1 MEKMTLEKRSF
12 RELYF
17 SLDNTPPKKAFVQ
30 KVARVTKRS
39 ESAVRCWI
47 AGAYQP
53 DELAKEK
60 LEQVLGIPAEVLFP
74 ENKKESAV

>member
-1 MEKMTLEKRSF
+1 MEEMTFEKRSF

-17 SLDNTPPKKAFVQ
+17 SLDNTPPKKAFIQ
-30 KVARVTKRS
+30 RVAKVTKRS
-39 ESAVRCWI
+39 ESAVRCWV

-60 LEQVLGIPAEVLFP
+60 LEEELGVPAKVLFP
-74 ENKKESAV
+74 DNKKESRV